1 MKAMLTS
8 SLGGFRKE
16 NGVREPSI
24 LFEKNK
30 LLSNLKTIWP
40 QDAKVLIIAADP
52 ISHGKNDTEKPT

>member
-8 SLGGFRKE
+8 SLGGFRKV
-16 NGVREPSI
+16 NGVKEPSI
-24 LFEKNK
+24 LFEKTK

-52 ISHGKNDTEKPT
+52 IAHEKNDTEKPT